1 MTPKRAPKGQHVR
14 TIKKY
19 PNRRLYD
26 TVESRYITLADIRQL
41 VIDKVDF
48 RVIDKK
54 SGDDITR
61 TILLQVIS
69 EQEQQGESIMSQ
81 DFLSQIIR
89 SYGSVMPNFA
99 RTYLEQSMEMFM
111 RHQAEARNRFKK
123 VTGLDPVGSVTE
135 IAERNLARWKS
146 LQEDVFR
153 VLSGRPR
160 DRDE

>member
-1 MTPKRAPKGQHVR
+1 MSCTSGGSTCEPSRSIRTGAFTTP
-14 TIKKY
+14 
-19 PNRRLYD
+19 
-26 TVESRYITLADIRQL
+26 VESRYITLSDVRQL
-41 VIDKVDF
+41 VIDKVEF

-61 TILLQVIS
+61 SILLQVIS
-69 EQEQQGESIMSQ
+69 EQELKGESIMSQ

-99 RTYLEQSMEMFM
+99 RTYLEQSMDMFM

-135 IAERNLARWKS
+135 IAERNLARFKS
-146 LQEDVFR
+146 LQDDFFNA
-153 VLSGRPR
+153 LGGRAR
-160 DRDE
+160 EKDE